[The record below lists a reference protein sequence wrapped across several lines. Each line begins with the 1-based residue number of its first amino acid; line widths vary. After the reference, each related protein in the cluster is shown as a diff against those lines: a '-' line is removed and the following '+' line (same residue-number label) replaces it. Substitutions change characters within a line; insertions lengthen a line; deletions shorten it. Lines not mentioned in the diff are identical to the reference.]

1 MVKKRINIKIIYL
14 LLIIGFTPLFSQQ
27 QASFN
32 HYMFNH
38 QSVNPAY
45 VGSKNYTSLTTVH
58 RSQWAG
64 FEGAPKTQTLSL
76 NMPLISKNLGIG
88 FSVLNDNIGPV
99 RSTSVDIDF
108 AYHLK
113 LNRNENFLSLGL
125 KFGGFNYNL
134 NRDLIQTNNPFDSAF
149 IEDDQNDFFPNIGF
163 GLYYY
168 TQKIYAGI
176 AIPRILEHKE
186 IDSRKH
192 YYFITGALISTS
204 DQWMIKPSVLLK
216 YTKGSSLVY
225 DLSSLLIYK
234 ETFWIGAQMR
244 SSMNNLIPEG
254 PLAGSFSFL
263 TGFTINK
270 NLSLGYSYGF
280 SSSRNKNLNLSTH
293 EIMLKY
299 DILPKVTVLLR
310 SPRFF

>member
-1 MVKKRINIKIIYL
+1 M
-14 LLIIGFTPLFSQQ
+14 
-27 QASFN
+27 
-32 HYMFNH
+32 
-38 QSVNPAY
+38 
-45 VGSKNYTSLTTVH
+45 
-58 RSQWAG
+58 
-64 FEGAPKTQTLSL
+64 
-76 NMPLISKNLGIG
+76 
-88 FSVLNDNIGPV
+88 
-99 RSTSVDIDF
+99 
-108 AYHLK
+108 
-113 LNRNENFLSLGL
+113 
-125 KFGGFNYNL
+125 
-134 NRDLIQTNNPFDSAF
+134 NRDLIQTNDPFDSAF

-244 SSMNNLIPEG
+244 SSMNNLIPEKI
-254 PLAGSFSFL
+254 FL
-263 TGFTINK
+263 THGHADHAKPGHKNVLATKETINIMK
-270 NLSLGYSYGF
+270 IRMERGGLS
-280 SSSRNKNLNLSTH
+280 
-293 EIMLKY
+293 M
-299 DILPKVTVLLR
+299 
-310 SPRFF
+310 